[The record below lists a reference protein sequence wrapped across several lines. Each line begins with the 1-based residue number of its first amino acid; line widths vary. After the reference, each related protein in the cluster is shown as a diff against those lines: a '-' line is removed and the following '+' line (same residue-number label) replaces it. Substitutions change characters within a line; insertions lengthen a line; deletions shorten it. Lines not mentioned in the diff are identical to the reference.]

1 MAKAQFGNKTPKK
14 PITWTALKQMARMY
28 VHVKPY
34 RGEFLLGLLMLL
46 LSSGSNLAFPKYLGE
61 LVDAAQT
68 DPSAIDGIAGTL
80 VALLLAQSVFSF
92 GRIFFFERVAQRS
105 LASLRA
111 AMYNHLV
118 SLPLPFFH
126 EKRIGELTNRLQSD
140 IGVLQETF
148 TSTLAEFIRQLV
160 VIVGGIALLVYQS
173 PSLTGFMLLVL
184 PLVVVLGVAF
194 GSRIRKY
201 AKEVQ
206 TASAESNTLV
216 DETLSA
222 VATVKAYTQE
232 GHEKARYRSAL
243 ERVAALGIRG
253 GIYRGAFSSFIILG
267 LFGALVAVIWKG
279 ASLIASG
286 EMASGQLFSFVIY
299 SGFIGGSVGG
309 LADVYSR
316 LQRAMGATE
325 AIMAMLDE
333 QPETSNQQP
342 AASNQQPA
350 ASNQQPAASNQQPAA
365 SNQQLAVRFSEVHF
379 AYPSRPDVPVL
390 QGLDLVVREG
400 QQCALVGA
408 SGAGKST
415 VVQLLYRFHDP
426 QRGALTVQGRDARDW
441 PLDELRGRMAW
452 VPQDVV
458 LFGRSILENIRYS
471 RPEASDDEVRQ
482 AAEDANAWEFIERF
496 PEGWQTQVGERGVQL
511 SGGQRQRIAIARAM
525 LRNPKLLVLDEA
537 TSSLDPESEALV
549 QGALETLM
557 KGRTSL
563 VIAHRLS
570 TVRHADVI
578 AFLHEG
584 RIAEMGSHDELMAL
598 EGGRYRAFVQKQWN
612 GTLTS

>member
-14 PITWTALKQMARMY
+14 PISWAALKQMSRMY

-34 RGEFLLGLLMLL
+34 RTEFLIGLLMLL

-68 DPSAIDGIAGTL
+68 KPSDIDGIALTL
-80 VALLLAQSVFSF
+80 GGILLAQSIFSF

-105 LASLRA
+105 LASLRS
-111 AMYNHLV
+111 AMYSHLV

-126 EKRIGELTNRLQSD
+126 EKRIGELTSRLQSD

-148 TSTLAEFIRQLV
+148 TSTLAEFIRQIV
-160 VIVGGIALLVYQS
+160 IIVGGIALLVYQS

-184 PLVVVLGVAF
+184 PLVVLLAVFF
-194 GSRIRKY
+194 GGRIRKY

-206 TASAESNTLV
+206 TASAESNTIV

-222 VATVKAYTQE
+222 AATVKAYTQE
-232 GHEKARYRSAL
+232 QFEKTRYRAAL
-243 ERVAALGIRG
+243 DRVAELGIRG
-253 GIYRGAFSSFIILG
+253 GILRGGFSSFIILG
-267 LFGALVAVIWKG
+267 LFGSLVAVVWKG
-279 ASLIASG
+279 ASLIATG

-333 QPETSNQQP
+333 APEQGGPEDHSAAQTALSNISESEAGRKEELVP
-342 AASNQQPA
+342 A
-350 ASNQQPAASNQQPAA
+350 
-365 SNQQLAVRFSEVHF
+365 LEFRGLHF
-379 AYPSRPDVPVL
+379 AYPTRPDVPVL
-390 QGLDLVVREG
+390 RGLNLVVQEG

-426 QRGALTVQGRDARDW
+426 QQGQLLIGGRDARDW
-441 PLDELRGRMAW
+441 PLQDLRGRMAW
-452 VPQDVV
+452 VPQDVA
-458 LFGRSILENIRYS
+458 LFGRSILDNIRYG
-471 RPEASDDEVRQ
+471 RPEASDEEVRRS
-482 AAEDANAWEFIERF
+482 AEDANAWEFIERF
-496 PEGWQTQVGERGVQL
+496 PDGWNTQVGERGVQL

-525 LRNPKLLVLDEA
+525 LRDPKLLVLDEA
-537 TSSLDPESEALV
+537 TSSLDPESEGLV
-549 QGALETLM
+549 QGALEKLM
-557 KGRTSL
+557 QGRTSL

-570 TVRHADVI
+570 TVRHADLI

-584 RIAEMGSHDELMAL
+584 QIAEVGSHEELMARSK
-598 EGGRYRAFVQKQWN
+598 GRYRAYVTKQWN
-612 GTLTS
+612 GNLTSQE

>member
-14 PITWTALKQMARMY
+14 PITWTALKQMSRMY

-34 RGEFLLGLLMLL
+34 RGEFIVGLLMLL

-68 DPSAIDGIAGTL
+68 DPSAIDGIALTL
-80 VALLLAQSVFSF
+80 VVILLAQSVFSF

-105 LASLRA
+105 LASLRS

-148 TSTLAEFIRQLV
+148 TSTLAEFIRQIV
-160 VIVGGIALLVYQS
+160 IIVGGIALLVYQS

-184 PLVVVLGVAF
+184 PLVVILGVAF

-201 AKEVQ
+201 AKDVQ
-206 TASAESNTLV
+206 TASAESNTIV

-232 GHEKARYRSAL
+232 GFEKTRYRRAL
-243 ERVAALGIRG
+243 DHVAALGIRG

-333 QPETSNQQP
+333 QPETSSPKQ
-342 AASNQQPA
+342 AT
-350 ASNQQPAASNQQPAA
+350 SNQQPAA
-365 SNQQLAVRFSEVHF
+365 SNQQLAASNQQLAVRFSGVHF
-379 AYPSRPDVPVL
+379 AYPTRPDVPVL
-390 QGLDLVVREG
+390 QGLNLEIREG
-400 QQCALVGA
+400 QQCALVGS

-426 QRGALTVQGRDARDW
+426 QQGALLVQGRDARDW
-441 PLDELRGRMAW
+441 PLEELRGRMAW

-471 RPEASDDEVRQ
+471 RPEASDDEVRR

-496 PEGWQTQVGERGVQL
+496 PDGWNTQVGERGVQL

-525 LRNPKLLVLDEA
+525 LRDPNLLVLDEA
-537 TSSLDPESEALV
+537 TSSLDPESESLV
-549 QGALETLM
+549 QSALETLM

-578 AFLHEG
+578 AFIHEG
-584 RIAEMGSHDELMAL
+584 QIAEMGSHDELMQL

-612 GTLTS
+612 GTLTSH

>member
-14 PITWTALKQMARMY
+14 PISWAALKQMSRMY

-34 RGEFLLGLLMLL
+34 RTEFLIGLLMLL

-68 DPSAIDGIAGTL
+68 NPSDIDGIALTL
-80 VALLLAQSVFSF
+80 GGILLAQSIFSF

-105 LASLRA
+105 LASLRS
-111 AMYNHLV
+111 AMYSHLI

-148 TSTLAEFIRQLV
+148 TSTLAEFIRQIV
-160 VIVGGIALLVYQS
+160 IIVGGIALLVYQS
-173 PSLTGFMLLVL
+173 PSLTGFMLMVL
-184 PLVVVLGVAF
+184 PLVVLLAVFF
-194 GSRIRKY
+194 GGRIRKY

-206 TASAESNTLV
+206 TASAESNTIV

-222 VATVKAYTQE
+222 AATVKAYTQE
-232 GHEKARYRSAL
+232 HFEKTRYRAAL
-243 ERVAALGIRG
+243 DRVAELGIRG
-253 GIYRGAFSSFIILG
+253 GILRGGFSSFIILG
-267 LFGALVAVIWKG
+267 LFGSLVAVVWKG
-279 ASLIASG
+279 ASLIATG

-333 QPETSNQQP
+333 QPETSGQQP
-342 AASNQQPA
+342 ATSSQQPA
-350 ASNQQPAASNQQPAA
+350 TSSQQPAVAFRN
-365 SNQQLAVRFSEVHF
+365 LHF
-379 AYPSRPDVPVL
+379 AYPTRPDVPVL
-390 QGLDLVVREG
+390 RGLNLVVQEG

-426 QRGALTVQGRDARDW
+426 QQGQLLIRGRDARDW
-441 PLDELRGRMAW
+441 PLQDLRGRMAW
-452 VPQDVV
+452 VPQDVA
-458 LFGRSILENIRYS
+458 LFGRSILDNIRYG
-471 RPEASDDEVRQ
+471 RPEASDEEVRRS
-482 AAEDANAWEFIERF
+482 AEDANAWEFIERF
-496 PEGWQTQVGERGVQL
+496 PDGWNTQVGERGVQL

-525 LRNPKLLVLDEA
+525 LRDPKLLVLDEA
-537 TSSLDPESEALV
+537 TSSLDPESEGLV
-549 QGALETLM
+549 QGALEKLM
-557 KGRTSL
+557 QGRTSL

-570 TVRHADVI
+570 TVRHADLI

-584 RIAEMGSHDELMAL
+584 QIAEVGSHEELMARSK
-598 EGGRYRAFVQKQWN
+598 GRYRAYVTKQWN
-612 GTLTS
+612 GNLTSQE

>member
-14 PITWTALKQMARMY
+14 PISWAALKQMARMY

-34 RGEFLLGLLMLL
+34 RTEFLIGLVMLL

-68 DPSAIDGIAGTL
+68 KPSDIDGIALTL
-80 VALLLAQSVFSF
+80 GGILLAQSIFSF

-105 LASLRA
+105 LASLRS
-111 AMYNHLV
+111 AMYSHLV

-148 TSTLAEFIRQLV
+148 TSTLAEFIRQIV
-160 VIVGGIALLVYQS
+160 IIVGGIALLVYQS
-173 PSLTGFMLLVL
+173 PSLTGFMLMVL
-184 PLVVVLGVAF
+184 PLVVLLAVFF
-194 GSRIRKY
+194 GGRIRKY

-206 TASAESNTLV
+206 TASAESNTIV

-222 VATVKAYTQE
+222 AATVKAYTQE
-232 GHEKARYRSAL
+232 HFEKTRYRAAL
-243 ERVAALGIRG
+243 DRVAELGIRG
-253 GIYRGAFSSFIILG
+253 GILRGGFSSFIILG
-267 LFGALVAVIWKG
+267 LFGSLVAVVWKG
-279 ASLIASG
+279 ASLIATG

-333 QPETSNQQP
+333 APEQGGPEDQGADQTALSNNSESEAGRKDLLP
-342 AASNQQPA
+342 A
-350 ASNQQPAASNQQPAA
+350 
-365 SNQQLAVRFSEVHF
+365 LEFRGLHF
-379 AYPSRPDVPVL
+379 AYPTRPDVPVL
-390 QGLDLVVREG
+390 QGLNLVVQEG

-415 VVQLLYRFHDP
+415 LVQLLYRFHDP
-426 QRGALTVQGRDARDW
+426 QQGQLLIRGRDAREW
-441 PLDELRGRMAW
+441 PLQELRGRMAW
-452 VPQDVV
+452 VPQDVA
-458 LFGRSILENIRYS
+458 LFGRSILDNIRYG
-471 RPEASDDEVRQ
+471 RPEASDEEVRR

-496 PEGWQTQVGERGVQL
+496 PDGWNTQVGERGVQL

-549 QGALETLM
+549 QGALEKLM
-557 KGRTSL
+557 QGRTSL

-570 TVRHADVI
+570 TVRHADLI

-584 RIAEMGSHDELMAL
+584 QIAEVGSHEELMARSK
-598 EGGRYRAFVQKQWN
+598 GRYRAYVTKQWN
-612 GTLTS
+612 GNLTSQE

>member
-14 PITWTALKQMARMY
+14 PITWTALKQMSRMY

-34 RGEFLLGLLMLL
+34 RGEFLVGLLMLL

-68 DPSAIDGIAGTL
+68 DPSAIDGIALTL
-80 VALLLAQSVFSF
+80 ILILLAQSVFSF

-105 LASLRA
+105 LASLRS

-148 TSTLAEFIRQLV
+148 TSTLAEFIRQIV
-160 VIVGGIALLVYQS
+160 IIVGGIALLVYQS

-184 PLVVVLGVAF
+184 PLVVILGVAF

-201 AKEVQ
+201 AKDVQ
-206 TASAESNTLV
+206 TASAESNTIV

-232 GHEKARYRSAL
+232 GFEKNRYRTAL
-243 ERVAALGIRG
+243 DHVAALGIRG

-279 ASLIASG
+279 ASLIATG

-333 QPETSNQQP
+333 QPETSNQEP
-342 AASNQQPA
+342 
-350 ASNQQPAASNQQPAA
+350 SNQQPAA
-365 SNQQLAVRFSEVHF
+365 SNQQLAVRFSGVHF
-379 AYPSRPDVPVL
+379 AYPTRPDVPVL
-390 QGLDLVVREG
+390 QGLNLEIREG
-400 QQCALVGA
+400 QQCALVGS

-426 QRGALTVQGRDARDW
+426 QQGELLVQGRDARDW

-471 RPEASDDEVRQ
+471 RPEASDEEVRR

-496 PEGWQTQVGERGVQL
+496 PDGWNTQVGERGVQL

-525 LRNPKLLVLDEA
+525 LRDPKLLVLDEA
-537 TSSLDPESEALV
+537 TSSLDPESESLV

-557 KGRTSL
+557 RGRTSL

-578 AFLHEG
+578 AFIHEG
-584 RIAEMGSHDELMAL
+584 QIAEMGSHDELMQL
-598 EGGRYRAFVQKQWN
+598 DGGRYRAFVQKQWN
-612 GTLTS
+612 GTLTSH

>member
-14 PITWTALKQMARMY
+14 PITWSALKQMARMY

-61 LVDAAQT
+61 LVDAAQS
-68 DPSAIDGIAGTL
+68 DPSAIDGIALTL
-80 VALLLAQSVFSF
+80 VGLLLAQSVFSF
-92 GRIFFFERVAQRS
+92 GRIVFFERVAQRS

-148 TSTLAEFIRQLV
+148 TSTLAEFIRQV
-160 VIVGGIALLVYQS
+160 VIIVGGIALLVYQS

-184 PLVVVLGVAF
+184 PLVVLLGVFF
-194 GSRIRKY
+194 GSKIRRY

-206 TASAESNTLV
+206 TASAESNTVV

-232 GHEKARYRSAL
+232 GTEKARYRSAL
-243 ERVAALGIRG
+243 ERVSALGIRG
-253 GIYRGAFSSFIILG
+253 GILRGAFSSFIILG

-333 QPETSNQQP
+333 QPETSGQMP
-342 AASNQQPA
+342 ATADTEPTGSTDE
-350 ASNQQPAASNQQPAA
+350 
-365 SNQQLAVRFSEVHF
+365 AVRFADVHF
-379 AYPSRPDVPVL
+379 AYPTRPDVPVL
-390 QGLDLVVREG
+390 RGLNLILREG
-400 QQCALVGA
+400 QQLALVGS

-426 QRGALTVQGRDARDW
+426 QQGQLLVQGRDAREW
-441 PLDELRGRMAW
+441 PLEALRGRMAW

-458 LFGRSILENIRYS
+458 LFGRSILENIRYG
-471 RPEASDDEVRQ
+471 RPEASDDDVRR
-482 AAEDANAWEFIERF
+482 AAEDANAWEFIEQF
-496 PEGWQTQVGERGVQL
+496 PEGWHTQVGERGVQL

-525 LRNPKLLVLDEA
+525 LRDPKLLVLDEA
-537 TSSLDPESEALV
+537 TSSLDPESESLV
-549 QGALETLM
+549 QSALETLM

-584 RIAEMGSHDELMAL
+584 QIVEVGSHDKLMKL
-598 EGGRYRAFVQKQWN
+598 EGGRYRAFVQKQGS
-612 GTLTS
+612 GTLTSQ

>member
-14 PITWTALKQMARMY
+14 PISWAALKQMARMY

-34 RGEFLLGLLMLL
+34 RTEFFIGLVMLL

-68 DPSAIDGIAGTL
+68 KPSDIDGIAMTL
-80 VALLLAQSVFSF
+80 GGILLAQSIFSF

-105 LASLRA
+105 LASLRS
-111 AMYNHLV
+111 AMYSHLV

-148 TSTLAEFIRQLV
+148 TSTLAEFIRQIV
-160 VIVGGIALLVYQS
+160 IIVGGIALLVYQS
-173 PSLTGFMLLVL
+173 PSLTGFMLMVL
-184 PLVVVLGVAF
+184 PLVVLLAVFF
-194 GSRIRKY
+194 GGRIRKY

-206 TASAESNTLV
+206 TASAESNTIV

-222 VATVKAYTQE
+222 AATVKAYTQE
-232 GHEKARYRSAL
+232 HFEKTRYRAAL
-243 ERVAALGIRG
+243 DRVAELGIRG
-253 GIYRGAFSSFIILG
+253 GILRGGFSSFIILG
-267 LFGALVAVIWKG
+267 LFGSLVAVVWKG
-279 ASLIASG
+279 ASLIATG

-333 QPETSNQQP
+333 APEQGGPEDHSAAQTALSNISESEAGRKELVP
-342 AASNQQPA
+342 A
-350 ASNQQPAASNQQPAA
+350 
-365 SNQQLAVRFSEVHF
+365 LEFRGLHF
-379 AYPSRPDVPVL
+379 AYPTRPDVPVL
-390 QGLDLVVREG
+390 RGLNLVVQEG
-400 QQCALVGA
+400 QQAALVGA

-426 QRGALTVQGRDARDW
+426 QQGQLLIRGQDARDW
-441 PLDELRGRMAW
+441 PLQDLRGRMAW
-452 VPQDVV
+452 VPQDVA
-458 LFGRSILENIRYS
+458 LFGRSILDNIRYG
-471 RPEASDDEVRQ
+471 RPEASDEEVRRS
-482 AAEDANAWEFIERF
+482 AEDANAWEFIERF
-496 PEGWQTQVGERGVQL
+496 PDGWNTQVGERGVQL

-549 QGALETLM
+549 QGALEKLM
-557 KGRTSL
+557 QGRTSV

-570 TVRHADVI
+570 TVRHADLI

-584 RIAEMGSHDELMAL
+584 QIAEVGSHEELMARSK
-598 EGGRYRAFVQKQWN
+598 GRYRAYVTKQWN
-612 GTLTS
+612 GNLTSQE

>member
-14 PITWTALKQMARMY
+14 PISWAALKQMSRMY

-34 RGEFLLGLLMLL
+34 RTEFLIGLLMLL

-68 DPSAIDGIAGTL
+68 KPSDIDGIALTL
-80 VALLLAQSVFSF
+80 GGILLAQSIFSF

-105 LASLRA
+105 LASLRS
-111 AMYNHLV
+111 AMYSHLV

-126 EKRIGELTNRLQSD
+126 EKRIGELTSRLQSD

-148 TSTLAEFIRQLV
+148 TSTLAEFIRQIV
-160 VIVGGIALLVYQS
+160 IIVGGIALLVYQS

-184 PLVVVLGVAF
+184 PLVVLLAVFF
-194 GSRIRKY
+194 GGRIRKY

-206 TASAESNTLV
+206 TASAESNTIV

-222 VATVKAYTQE
+222 AATVKAYT
-232 GHEKARYRSAL
+232 HEQFEKTRYRAAL
-243 ERVAALGIRG
+243 DRVAELGIRG
-253 GIYRGAFSSFIILG
+253 GILRGGFSSFIILG
-267 LFGALVAVIWKG
+267 LFGSLVAVVWKG
-279 ASLIASG
+279 ASLIATG

-333 QPETSNQQP
+333 APEQGGPEDHSAAQTALSNISESEAGRKEELVP
-342 AASNQQPA
+342 A
-350 ASNQQPAASNQQPAA
+350 
-365 SNQQLAVRFSEVHF
+365 LEFRGLHF
-379 AYPSRPDVPVL
+379 AYPTRPDVPVL
-390 QGLDLVVREG
+390 RGLNLVVQEG

-426 QRGALTVQGRDARDW
+426 QQGQLLIRGRDARGW
-441 PLDELRGRMAW
+441 PLQDLRGRMAW
-452 VPQDVV
+452 VPQDVA
-458 LFGRSILENIRYS
+458 LFGRSILDNIRYG
-471 RPEASDDEVRQ
+471 RPEASDEEVRRS
-482 AAEDANAWEFIERF
+482 AEDANAWEFIERF
-496 PEGWQTQVGERGVQL
+496 PDGWNTQVGERGVQL

-525 LRNPKLLVLDEA
+525 LRDPKLLVLDEA
-537 TSSLDPESEALV
+537 TSSLDPESEGLV
-549 QGALETLM
+549 QGALEKLM
-557 KGRTSL
+557 QGRTSL

-570 TVRHADVI
+570 TVRHADLI

-584 RIAEMGSHDELMAL
+584 QIAEVGSHEELMARSK
-598 EGGRYRAFVQKQWN
+598 GRYRAYVTKQWN
-612 GTLTS
+612 GNLTSQE

>member
-14 PITWTALKQMARMY
+14 PITWSALKQMARMY

-46 LSSGSNLAFPKYLGE
+46 LSSGSNLAFPKFLGE
-61 LVDAAQT
+61 LVDAAQR
-68 DPSAIDGIAGTL
+68 DPSAIDGIALTL
-80 VALLLAQSVFSF
+80 VGLLLAQSVFSF

-105 LASLRA
+105 LASLRS

-148 TSTLAEFIRQLV
+148 TSTLAEFIRQV
-160 VIVGGIALLVYQS
+160 VIIVGGIALLVYQS

-184 PLVVVLGVAF
+184 PLVVLLGVFF
-194 GSRIRKY
+194 GSKIRKY
-201 AKEVQ
+201 AKDVQ
-206 TASAESNTLV
+206 TASAESNTIV

-222 VATVKAYTQE
+222 AATVKAYTQE
-232 GHEKARYRSAL
+232 GYEMNRYRTAL
-243 ERVAALGIRG
+243 DRVAVLGIRG
-253 GIYRGAFSSFIILG
+253 GILRGAFSSFIILG

-333 QPETSNQQP
+333 QPESSSS
-342 AASNQQPA
+342 AASDAPPQAPTDSDA
-350 ASNQQPAASNQQPAA
+350 AIRLDN
-365 SNQQLAVRFSEVHF
+365 VHF

-390 QGLDLVVREG
+390 QGVNLEIREG

-426 QRGALTVQGRDARDW
+426 QQGRVLVQGTDARTW

-452 VPQDVV
+452 VPQDVA
-458 LFGRSILENIRYS
+458 LFGRSILENIRYG
-471 RPEASDDEVRQ
+471 RPDASDDEVRR
-482 AAEDANAWEFIERF
+482 AAEEANAWEFIERF
-496 PEGWQTQVGERGVQL
+496 PEGWHTAVGERGVQL

-537 TSSLDPESEALV
+537 TSSLDPESESLV

-584 RIAEMGSHDELMAL
+584 QIAEVGSHDELMAI
-598 EGGRYRAFVQKQWN
+598 EGGRYRAYVARQWHGN
-612 GTLTS
+612 LTSQ

>member
-1 MAKAQFGNKTPKK
+1 MAKYTYGNKTPKK
-14 PITWTALKQMARMY
+14 PISWAALKQMSRMY

-34 RGEFLLGLLMLL
+34 RGEFAVGLIMLL

-68 DPSAIDGIAGTL
+68 DPSAIDGIALTL
-80 VALLLAQSVFSF
+80 VVILLAQSVFSF

-105 LASLRA
+105 LASLRS

-148 TSTLAEFIRQLV
+148 TSTLAEFIRQIV
-160 VIVGGIALLVYQS
+160 IIVGGIALLVYQS

-184 PLVVVLGVAF
+184 PLVVILGVAF

-201 AKEVQ
+201 AKDVQ
-206 TASAESNTLV
+206 TASAESNTIV

-232 GHEKARYRSAL
+232 GFEKNRYRGAL
-243 ERVAALGIRG
+243 DHVAALGIRG

-333 QPETSNQQP
+333 QPETSNPQPETSNQQS

-350 ASNQQPAASNQQPAA
+350 VTFRN
-365 SNQQLAVRFSEVHF
+365 VHF
-379 AYPSRPDVPVL
+379 AYPTRPDVPVL
-390 QGLDLVVREG
+390 QGLNLEIREG
-400 QQCALVGA
+400 QQCALVGS

-426 QRGALTVQGRDARDW
+426 QQGELLVQGRDARDW
-441 PLDELRGRMAW
+441 SLDELRGRMAW

-471 RPEASDDEVRQ
+471 RPEASDEEVRR

-496 PEGWQTQVGERGVQL
+496 PEGWNTQVGERGVQL

-525 LRNPKLLVLDEA
+525 LRDPKLLVLDEA
-537 TSSLDPESEALV
+537 TSSLDPESESLV

-557 KGRTSL
+557 RGRTSL

-578 AFLHEG
+578 AFIHEG
-584 RIAEMGSHDELMAL
+584 QIAEMGSHEELMQL
-598 EGGRYRAFVQKQWN
+598 DGGRYRAFVQKQWN
-612 GTLTS
+612 GTLTSH

>member
-14 PITWTALKQMARMY
+14 PISWAALKQMSRMY

-34 RGEFLLGLLMLL
+34 RTEFLIGLLMLL

-68 DPSAIDGIAGTL
+68 KPSDIDGIALTL
-80 VALLLAQSVFSF
+80 GGILLAQSIFSF

-105 LASLRA
+105 LASLRS
-111 AMYNHLV
+111 AMYSHLV

-148 TSTLAEFIRQLV
+148 TSTLAEFIRQIV
-160 VIVGGIALLVYQS
+160 IIVGGIALLVYQS

-184 PLVVVLGVAF
+184 PLVVLLAVFF
-194 GSRIRKY
+194 GGRIRKY

-206 TASAESNTLV
+206 TASAESNTIV

-222 VATVKAYTQE
+222 AATVKAYTQE
-232 GHEKARYRSAL
+232 QFEKTRYRAAL
-243 ERVAALGIRG
+243 DRVAELGIRG
-253 GIYRGAFSSFIILG
+253 GILRGGFSSFIILG
-267 LFGALVAVIWKG
+267 LFGSLVAVVWKG
-279 ASLIASG
+279 ASLIATG

-333 QPETSNQQP
+333 APEQGGPEDHSAAQAALSNISESEAGRKEELVP
-342 AASNQQPA
+342 A
-350 ASNQQPAASNQQPAA
+350 
-365 SNQQLAVRFSEVHF
+365 LEFRGLHF
-379 AYPSRPDVPVL
+379 AYPTRPDVPVL
-390 QGLDLVVREG
+390 RGLNLVVQEG

-426 QRGALTVQGRDARDW
+426 QQGQLLIRGRDARDW
-441 PLDELRGRMAW
+441 PLQDLRGRMAW
-452 VPQDVV
+452 VPQDVA
-458 LFGRSILENIRYS
+458 LFGRSILDNIRYG
-471 RPEASDDEVRQ
+471 RPEASDEEVRRS
-482 AAEDANAWEFIERF
+482 AEDANAWEFIERF
-496 PEGWQTQVGERGVQL
+496 PDGWNTQVGERGVQL

-525 LRNPKLLVLDEA
+525 LRDPKLLVLDEA
-537 TSSLDPESEALV
+537 TSSLDPESEGLV
-549 QGALETLM
+549 QGALEKLM
-557 KGRTSL
+557 QGRTSL

-570 TVRHADVI
+570 TVRHADLI

-584 RIAEMGSHDELMAL
+584 QIAEVGSHEELMARSK
-598 EGGRYRAFVQKQWN
+598 GRYRAYVTKQWN
-612 GTLTS
+612 GNLTSQE

>member
-14 PITWTALKQMARMY
+14 PISWAALKQMSRMY

-34 RGEFLLGLLMLL
+34 RTEFFIGLVMLL

-68 DPSAIDGIAGTL
+68 KPSDIDGIAMTL
-80 VALLLAQSVFSF
+80 GGILLAQSIFSF

-105 LASLRA
+105 LASLRS
-111 AMYNHLV
+111 AMYSHLV

-148 TSTLAEFIRQLV
+148 TSTLAEFIRQIV
-160 VIVGGIALLVYQS
+160 IIVGGIALLVYQS
-173 PSLTGFMLLVL
+173 PSLTGFMLMVL
-184 PLVVVLGVAF
+184 PLVVLLAVFF
-194 GSRIRKY
+194 GGRIRKY

-206 TASAESNTLV
+206 TASAESNTIV

-222 VATVKAYTQE
+222 AATVKAYTQE
-232 GHEKARYRSAL
+232 HFEKTRYRAAL
-243 ERVAALGIRG
+243 DRVAELGIRG
-253 GIYRGAFSSFIILG
+253 GILRGGFSSFIILG
-267 LFGALVAVIWKG
+267 LFGSLVAVVWKG
-279 ASLIASG
+279 ASLIATG

-333 QPETSNQQP
+333 APEQGGPEDHSAAQTALSNISESEAGRKELVP
-342 AASNQQPA
+342 A
-350 ASNQQPAASNQQPAA
+350 
-365 SNQQLAVRFSEVHF
+365 LEFRGLHF
-379 AYPSRPDVPVL
+379 AYPTRPDVPVL
-390 QGLDLVVREG
+390 RGLNLVVQEG
-400 QQCALVGA
+400 QQAALVGA

-426 QRGALTVQGRDARDW
+426 QQGQLLIRGQDARDW
-441 PLDELRGRMAW
+441 PLQDLRGRMAW
-452 VPQDVV
+452 VPQDVA
-458 LFGRSILENIRYS
+458 LFGRSILDNIRYG
-471 RPEASDDEVRQ
+471 RPEASDEEVRRS
-482 AAEDANAWEFIERF
+482 AEDANAWEFIERF
-496 PEGWQTQVGERGVQL
+496 PEGWNTQVGERGVQL

-549 QGALETLM
+549 QGALEKLM
-557 KGRTSL
+557 QGRTSV

-570 TVRHADVI
+570 TVRHADLI

-584 RIAEMGSHDELMAL
+584 QIAEVGSHEELMARSK
-598 EGGRYRAFVQKQWN
+598 GRYRAYVTKQWN
-612 GTLTS
+612 GNLTSQE

>member
-14 PITWTALKQMARMY
+14 PISWAALKQMSRMY

-34 RGEFLLGLLMLL
+34 RTEFLIGLLMLL

-68 DPSAIDGIAGTL
+68 KPSDIDGIALTL
-80 VALLLAQSVFSF
+80 GGILLAQSIFSF

-105 LASLRA
+105 LASLRS
-111 AMYNHLV
+111 AMYSHLV

-126 EKRIGELTNRLQSD
+126 EKRIGELTSRLQSD

-148 TSTLAEFIRQLV
+148 TSTLAEFIRQIV
-160 VIVGGIALLVYQS
+160 IIVGGIALLVYQS

-184 PLVVVLGVAF
+184 PLVVLLAVFF
-194 GSRIRKY
+194 GGRIRKY

-206 TASAESNTLV
+206 TASAESNTIV

-222 VATVKAYTQE
+222 AATVKAYTQE
-232 GHEKARYRSAL
+232 QFEKTRYRAAL
-243 ERVAALGIRG
+243 DRVAELGIRG
-253 GIYRGAFSSFIILG
+253 GILRGGFSSFIILG
-267 LFGALVAVIWKG
+267 LFGSLVAVVWKG
-279 ASLIASG
+279 ASLIATG

-333 QPETSNQQP
+333 APEQGGPENHSAAQTALSNISESEAGRKELVP
-342 AASNQQPA
+342 A
-350 ASNQQPAASNQQPAA
+350 
-365 SNQQLAVRFSEVHF
+365 LEFRGLHF
-379 AYPSRPDVPVL
+379 AYPTRPDVPVL
-390 QGLDLVVREG
+390 RGLNLEVQEG

-426 QRGALTVQGRDARDW
+426 QQGQLLIGGRDARDW
-441 PLDELRGRMAW
+441 PLQDLRGRMAW
-452 VPQDVV
+452 VPQDVA
-458 LFGRSILENIRYS
+458 LFGRSILDNIRYG
-471 RPEASDDEVRQ
+471 RPEASDDEVRRS
-482 AAEDANAWEFIERF
+482 AEDANAWEFIERF
-496 PEGWQTQVGERGVQL
+496 PDGWNTQVGERGVQL

-525 LRNPKLLVLDEA
+525 LRDPKLLVLDEA
-537 TSSLDPESEALV
+537 TSSLDPESEGLV
-549 QGALETLM
+549 QGALEKLM
-557 KGRTSL
+557 QGRTSL

-570 TVRHADVI
+570 TVRHADLI

-584 RIAEMGSHDELMAL
+584 QIAEVGSHEELMARSK
-598 EGGRYRAFVQKQWN
+598 GRYRAYVTKQWN
-612 GTLTS
+612 GNLTSQE

>member
-14 PITWTALKQMARMY
+14 PITWSALKQMARMY

-61 LVDAAQT
+61 LVDAAQS
-68 DPSAIDGIAGTL
+68 DPSAIDGIALTL
-80 VALLLAQSVFSF
+80 VGLLLAQSVFSF
-92 GRIFFFERVAQRS
+92 GRIVFFERVAQRS

-148 TSTLAEFIRQLV
+148 TSTLAEFIRQV
-160 VIVGGIALLVYQS
+160 VIIVGGIALLVYQS

-184 PLVVVLGVAF
+184 PLVVLLGVFF
-194 GSRIRKY
+194 GSKIRRY

-206 TASAESNTLV
+206 TASAESNTVV

-232 GHEKARYRSAL
+232 GTEKARYRSAL
-243 ERVAALGIRG
+243 ERVSALGIRG
-253 GIYRGAFSSFIILG
+253 GILRGAFSSFIILG

-279 ASLIASG
+279 ANLIASG

-333 QPETSNQQP
+333 QPETSGQMP
-342 AASNQQPA
+342 ATADTEPTGSTDE
-350 ASNQQPAASNQQPAA
+350 
-365 SNQQLAVRFSEVHF
+365 AVRFADVHF
-379 AYPSRPDVPVL
+379 AYPTRPDVPVL
-390 QGLDLVVREG
+390 RGLNLILREG
-400 QQCALVGA
+400 QQLALVGS

-426 QRGALTVQGRDARDW
+426 QQGQLLVQGRDAREW
-441 PLDELRGRMAW
+441 PLEALRGRMAW

-458 LFGRSILENIRYS
+458 LFGRSILENIRYG
-471 RPEASDDEVRQ
+471 RPEASDDDVRR

-496 PEGWQTQVGERGVQL
+496 PEGWHTQVGERGVQL

-525 LRNPKLLVLDEA
+525 LRDPKLLVLDEA
-537 TSSLDPESEALV
+537 TSSLDPESESLV
-549 QGALETLM
+549 QSALETLM

-584 RIAEMGSHDELMAL
+584 QIAEVGSHDELMKL
-598 EGGRYRAFVQKQWN
+598 EGGRYRAFVQKQGS
-612 GTLTS
+612 GTLTSQ

>member
-14 PITWTALKQMARMY
+14 PITWSALKQMARMY

-61 LVDAAQT
+61 LVDAAQS
-68 DPSAIDGIAGTL
+68 DPSAIDGIALTL
-80 VALLLAQSVFSF
+80 VGLLLAQSVFSF
-92 GRIFFFERVAQRS
+92 GRIVFFERVAQRS

-148 TSTLAEFIRQLV
+148 TSTLAEFIRQV
-160 VIVGGIALLVYQS
+160 VIIVGGIALLVYQS

-184 PLVVVLGVAF
+184 PLVVLLGVFF
-194 GSRIRKY
+194 GSKIRRY

-206 TASAESNTLV
+206 TASAESNTVV

-232 GHEKARYRSAL
+232 GTEKARYRSAL
-243 ERVAALGIRG
+243 ERVSALGIRG
-253 GIYRGAFSSFIILG
+253 GILRGAFSSFIILG

-333 QPETSNQQP
+333 QPETSGQMP
-342 AASNQQPA
+342 ASADTEPTGSTDE
-350 ASNQQPAASNQQPAA
+350 
-365 SNQQLAVRFSEVHF
+365 AVRFADVHF
-379 AYPSRPDVPVL
+379 AYPTRPDVPVL
-390 QGLDLVVREG
+390 RGLNLILREG
-400 QQCALVGA
+400 QQLALVGS

-426 QRGALTVQGRDARDW
+426 QQGQLLVQGRDAREW
-441 PLDELRGRMAW
+441 PLEALRGRMAW

-458 LFGRSILENIRYS
+458 LFGRSILENIRYG
-471 RPEASDDEVRQ
+471 RPEASDDDVRR

-496 PEGWQTQVGERGVQL
+496 PEGWHTQVGERGVQL

-525 LRNPKLLVLDEA
+525 LRDPKLLVLDEA
-537 TSSLDPESEALV
+537 TSSLDPESESLV
-549 QGALETLM
+549 QSALETLM

-584 RIAEMGSHDELMAL
+584 QIAEVGSHDELMKL
-598 EGGRYRAFVQKQWN
+598 EVGRYRAFVQKQGS
-612 GTLTS
+612 GTLTSQ

>member
-14 PITWTALKQMARMY
+14 PITWTALKQMSRMY

-34 RGEFLLGLLMLL
+34 RGEFLVGLLMLL

-68 DPSAIDGIAGTL
+68 DPSAIDGIALTL
-80 VALLLAQSVFSF
+80 ILILLAQSVFSF

-105 LASLRA
+105 LASLRS

-148 TSTLAEFIRQLV
+148 TSTLAEFIRQIV
-160 VIVGGIALLVYQS
+160 IIVGGIALLVYQS

-184 PLVVVLGVAF
+184 PLVVILGVAF

-201 AKEVQ
+201 AKDVQ
-206 TASAESNTLV
+206 TASAESNTIV

-232 GHEKARYRSAL
+232 GFEKNRYRTAL
-243 ERVAALGIRG
+243 DHVAALGIRG

-279 ASLIASG
+279 ASLIATG

-342 AASNQQPA
+342 ETSNQQPA
-350 ASNQQPAASNQQPAA
+350 ASNQQPAVTFRN
-365 SNQQLAVRFSEVHF
+365 VHF
-379 AYPSRPDVPVL
+379 AYPTRPDVPVL
-390 QGLDLVVREG
+390 QGLNLEIREG
-400 QQCALVGA
+400 QQCALVGS

-426 QRGALTVQGRDARDW
+426 QQGELLVQGRDARDW

-471 RPEASDDEVRQ
+471 RPEASDEEVRR

-496 PEGWQTQVGERGVQL
+496 PDGWNTQVGERGVQL

-525 LRNPKLLVLDEA
+525 LRDPKLLVLDEA
-537 TSSLDPESEALV
+537 TSSLDPESESLV

-557 KGRTSL
+557 RGRTSL

-578 AFLHEG
+578 AFIHEG
-584 RIAEMGSHDELMAL
+584 QIAEMGSHDELMQL
-598 EGGRYRAFVQKQWN
+598 DGGRYRAFVQKQWN
-612 GTLTS
+612 GTLTSH

>member
-14 PITWTALKQMARMY
+14 PITWTALKQMSRMY

-34 RGEFLLGLLMLL
+34 RGEFIVGLLMLL

-68 DPSAIDGIAGTL
+68 DPSAIDGIALTL
-80 VALLLAQSVFSF
+80 VVILLAQSIFSF

-105 LASLRA
+105 LASLRS

-148 TSTLAEFIRQLV
+148 TSTLAEFIRQIV
-160 VIVGGIALLVYQS
+160 IIVGGIALLVYQS

-184 PLVVVLGVAF
+184 PLVVILGVAF

-201 AKEVQ
+201 AKDVQ
-206 TASAESNTLV
+206 TASAESNTIV

-232 GHEKARYRSAL
+232 GFEKTRYRRAL
-243 ERVAALGIRG
+243 DHVAALGIRG

-350 ASNQQPAASNQQPAA
+350 ASNRQLAA
-365 SNQQLAVRFSEVHF
+365 SNQQLAVRFSGVHF
-379 AYPSRPDVPVL
+379 AYPTRPDVPVL
-390 QGLDLVVREG
+390 QGLNLEIREG
-400 QQCALVGA
+400 QQCALVGS

-426 QRGALTVQGRDARDW
+426 QQGALLVQGRDARDW
-441 PLDELRGRMAW
+441 PLEELRGRMAW

-471 RPEASDDEVRQ
+471 RPEASDDEVRR

-496 PEGWQTQVGERGVQL
+496 PDGWNTQVGERGVQL

-525 LRNPKLLVLDEA
+525 LRDPNLLVLDEA
-537 TSSLDPESEALV
+537 TSSLDPESESLV
-549 QGALETLM
+549 QSALETLM

-578 AFLHEG
+578 AFIHEG
-584 RIAEMGSHDELMAL
+584 QIAEMGSHDELMQL

-612 GTLTS
+612 GTLTSH

>member
-14 PITWTALKQMARMY
+14 PITWTALKQMSRMY

-34 RGEFLLGLLMLL
+34 RGEFLVGLLMLL

-68 DPSAIDGIAGTL
+68 DPSAIDGIALTL
-80 VALLLAQSVFSF
+80 ILILLAQSVFSF

-105 LASLRA
+105 LASLLS

-148 TSTLAEFIRQLV
+148 TSTLAEFIRQIV
-160 VIVGGIALLVYQS
+160 IIVGGIALLVYQS

-184 PLVVVLGVAF
+184 PLVVILGVAF

-201 AKEVQ
+201 AKDVQ
-206 TASAESNTLV
+206 TASAESNTIV

-232 GHEKARYRSAL
+232 GFEKNRYRTAL
-243 ERVAALGIRG
+243 DHVAALGIRG

-279 ASLIASG
+279 ASLIATG

-342 AASNQQPA
+342 ETSNQQPA
-350 ASNQQPAASNQQPAA
+350 ASNQQPAVTFRN
-365 SNQQLAVRFSEVHF
+365 VHF
-379 AYPSRPDVPVL
+379 AYPTRPDVPVL
-390 QGLDLVVREG
+390 QGLNLEIREG
-400 QQCALVGA
+400 QQCALVGS
-408 SGAGKST
+408 SGAVKST

-426 QRGALTVQGRDARDW
+426 QQGELLVQGRDARDW

-471 RPEASDDEVRQ
+471 RPEASDEEVRR

-496 PEGWQTQVGERGVQL
+496 PDGWNTQVGERGVQL

-525 LRNPKLLVLDEA
+525 LRDPKLLVLDEA
-537 TSSLDPESEALV
+537 TSSLDPESESLV

-557 KGRTSL
+557 RGRTSL

-578 AFLHEG
+578 AFIHEG
-584 RIAEMGSHDELMAL
+584 QIAEMGSHDELMQL
-598 EGGRYRAFVQKQWN
+598 DGGRYRAFVQKQWN
-612 GTLTS
+612 GTLTSH

>member
-14 PITWTALKQMARMY
+14 PITWSALKQMARMY

-46 LSSGSNLAFPKYLGE
+46 LSSGSNLAFPKFLGE
-61 LVDAAQT
+61 LVDAAQR
-68 DPSAIDGIAGTL
+68 DPSAIDGIALTL
-80 VALLLAQSVFSF
+80 VGLLLAQSVFSF

-105 LASLRA
+105 LASLRS

-148 TSTLAEFIRQLV
+148 TSTLAEFIRQV
-160 VIVGGIALLVYQS
+160 VIIVGGIALLVYQS

-184 PLVVVLGVAF
+184 PLVVLLGVFF
-194 GSRIRKY
+194 GSKIRKY
-201 AKEVQ
+201 AKDVQ
-206 TASAESNTLV
+206 TASAESNTIV

-222 VATVKAYTQE
+222 AATVKAYTQE
-232 GHEKARYRSAL
+232 GYEMNRYRTAL
-243 ERVAALGIRG
+243 DRVAVLGIRG
-253 GIYRGAFSSFIILG
+253 GILRGAFSSFIILG

-333 QPETSNQQP
+333 QPESSSP
-342 AASNQQPA
+342 AASDAPPQTPTDSDA
-350 ASNQQPAASNQQPAA
+350 AIRLDN
-365 SNQQLAVRFSEVHF
+365 VHF

-390 QGLDLVVREG
+390 QGVNLEIREG

-426 QRGALTVQGRDARDW
+426 QQGRVLVQGTDARTW
-441 PLDELRGRMAW
+441 PLAELRGRMAW
-452 VPQDVV
+452 VPQDVA
-458 LFGRSILENIRYS
+458 LFGRSILENIRYG
-471 RPEASDDEVRQ
+471 RPDASDDEVRR
-482 AAEDANAWEFIERF
+482 AAEEANAWEFIERF
-496 PEGWQTQVGERGVQL
+496 PEGWHTAVGERGVQL

-537 TSSLDPESEALV
+537 TSSLDPESESLV

-584 RIAEMGSHDELMAL
+584 QIAEVGSHDELMAI
-598 EGGRYRAFVQKQWN
+598 EGGRYRAYVARQWHGN
-612 GTLTS
+612 LTSQ

>member
-14 PITWTALKQMARMY
+14 PISWAALKQMSRMY

-34 RGEFLLGLLMLL
+34 RTEFLIGLLMLL

-68 DPSAIDGIAGTL
+68 NPSDIDGIALTL
-80 VALLLAQSVFSF
+80 GGILLAQSIFSF

-105 LASLRA
+105 LASLRS
-111 AMYNHLV
+111 AMYSHLI

-148 TSTLAEFIRQLV
+148 TSTLAEFIRQIV
-160 VIVGGIALLVYQS
+160 IIVGGIALLVYQS
-173 PSLTGFMLLVL
+173 PSLTGFMLMVL
-184 PLVVVLGVAF
+184 PLVVLLAVFF
-194 GSRIRKY
+194 GGRIRKY

-206 TASAESNTLV
+206 TASAESNTIV

-222 VATVKAYTQE
+222 AATVKAYTQE
-232 GHEKARYRSAL
+232 HFEKTRYRAAL
-243 ERVAALGIRG
+243 DRVAELGIRG
-253 GIYRGAFSSFIILG
+253 GILRGGFSSFIILG
-267 LFGALVAVIWKG
+267 LFGSLVAVVWKG
-279 ASLIASG
+279 ASLIATG

-333 QPETSNQQP
+333 APEQGGPEDHSAAQTALSNISESEAGRKEELVP
-342 AASNQQPA
+342 A
-350 ASNQQPAASNQQPAA
+350 
-365 SNQQLAVRFSEVHF
+365 LEFRGLHF
-379 AYPSRPDVPVL
+379 AYPTRPDVPVL
-390 QGLDLVVREG
+390 RGLNLVVQEG

-426 QRGALTVQGRDARDW
+426 QQGQLLIRGRDARDW
-441 PLDELRGRMAW
+441 PLQDLRGRMAW
-452 VPQDVV
+452 VPQDVA
-458 LFGRSILENIRYS
+458 LFGRSILDNIRYG
-471 RPEASDDEVRQ
+471 RPEASDEEVRRS
-482 AAEDANAWEFIERF
+482 AEDANAWEFIERF
-496 PEGWQTQVGERGVQL
+496 PDGWNTQVGERGVQL

-525 LRNPKLLVLDEA
+525 LRDPKLLVLDEA
-537 TSSLDPESEALV
+537 TSSLDPESEGLV
-549 QGALETLM
+549 QGALEKLM
-557 KGRTSL
+557 QGRTSL

-570 TVRHADVI
+570 TVRHADLI

-584 RIAEMGSHDELMAL
+584 QIAEVGSHEELMARSK
-598 EGGRYRAFVQKQWN
+598 GRYRAYVTKQWN
-612 GTLTS
+612 GNLTSQE

>member
-14 PITWTALKQMARMY
+14 PISWAALKQMSRMY

-34 RGEFLLGLLMLL
+34 RTEFLIGLLMLL

-68 DPSAIDGIAGTL
+68 KPSDIDGIALTL
-80 VALLLAQSVFSF
+80 GGILLAQSIFSF

-105 LASLRA
+105 LASLRS
-111 AMYNHLV
+111 AMYSHLV

-126 EKRIGELTNRLQSD
+126 EKRIGELTSRLQSD

-148 TSTLAEFIRQLV
+148 TSTLAEFIRQIV
-160 VIVGGIALLVYQS
+160 IIVGGIALLVYQS

-184 PLVVVLGVAF
+184 PLVVLLAVFF
-194 GSRIRKY
+194 GGRIRKY

-206 TASAESNTLV
+206 TASAESNTIV

-222 VATVKAYTQE
+222 AATVKAYTQE
-232 GHEKARYRSAL
+232 QFEKTRYRAAL
-243 ERVAALGIRG
+243 DRVAELGIRG
-253 GIYRGAFSSFIILG
+253 GILRGGFSSFIILG
-267 LFGALVAVIWKG
+267 LFGSLVAVVWKG
-279 ASLIASG
+279 ASLIATG

-333 QPETSNQQP
+333 APEQGGPENHSAAQTALSNISESEAGRKEELVP
-342 AASNQQPA
+342 A
-350 ASNQQPAASNQQPAA
+350 
-365 SNQQLAVRFSEVHF
+365 LEFRGLHF
-379 AYPSRPDVPVL
+379 AYPTRPDVPVL
-390 QGLDLVVREG
+390 RGLNLVVQEG

-426 QRGALTVQGRDARDW
+426 QQGQLLIRGRDARDW
-441 PLDELRGRMAW
+441 PLQDLRGRMAW
-452 VPQDVV
+452 VPQDVA
-458 LFGRSILENIRYS
+458 LFGRSILDNIRYG
-471 RPEASDDEVRQ
+471 RPEASDDEVRRS
-482 AAEDANAWEFIERF
+482 AEDANAWEFIERF
-496 PEGWQTQVGERGVQL
+496 PEGWNTQVGERGVQL

-525 LRNPKLLVLDEA
+525 LRDPKLLVLDEA
-537 TSSLDPESEALV
+537 TSSLDPESEGLV
-549 QGALETLM
+549 QGALEKLM
-557 KGRTSL
+557 QGRTSL

-570 TVRHADVI
+570 TVRHADLI

-584 RIAEMGSHDELMAL
+584 QIAEVGSHEELMARSK
-598 EGGRYRAFVQKQWN
+598 GRYRAYVTKQWN
-612 GTLTS
+612 GNLTSQE

>member
-14 PITWTALKQMARMY
+14 PITWTALKQMSRMY

-34 RGEFLLGLLMLL
+34 RGEFIVGLLMLL

-68 DPSAIDGIAGTL
+68 DPSAIDGIALTL
-80 VALLLAQSVFSF
+80 VVILLAQSVFSF

-105 LASLRA
+105 LASLRS

-148 TSTLAEFIRQLV
+148 TSTLAEFIRQIV
-160 VIVGGIALLVYQS
+160 IIVGGIALLVYQS

-184 PLVVVLGVAF
+184 PLVVILGVAF

-201 AKEVQ
+201 AKDVQ
-206 TASAESNTLV
+206 TASAESNTIV

-232 GHEKARYRSAL
+232 GFEKTRYRRAL
-243 ERVAALGIRG
+243 DHVAALGIRG

-333 QPETSNQQP
+333 QPETASEQPATSNQHPSTSNQQP
-342 AASNQQPA
+342 AVVFRN
-350 ASNQQPAASNQQPAA
+350 
-365 SNQQLAVRFSEVHF
+365 VHF
-379 AYPSRPDVPVL
+379 AYPTRPDVPVL
-390 QGLDLVVREG
+390 QGLNLEIREG
-400 QQCALVGA
+400 QQCALVGS

-426 QRGALTVQGRDARDW
+426 QQGELLVQGRDARDW
-441 PLDELRGRMAW
+441 PLEELRGRMAW

-471 RPEASDDEVRQ
+471 RPEASDDEVRR

-496 PEGWQTQVGERGVQL
+496 PDGWNTQVGERGVQL

-525 LRNPKLLVLDEA
+525 LRDPNLLVLDEA
-537 TSSLDPESEALV
+537 TSSLDPESESLV
-549 QGALETLM
+549 QSALETLM

-578 AFLHEG
+578 AFIHEG
-584 RIAEMGSHDELMAL
+584 QIAEMGSHDELMQL

-612 GTLTS
+612 GTLTSH

>member
-14 PITWTALKQMARMY
+14 PISWAALKQMSRMY

-34 RGEFLLGLLMLL
+34 RTEFLIGLLMLL

-68 DPSAIDGIAGTL
+68 KPSDIDGIALTL
-80 VALLLAQSVFSF
+80 GGILLAQSIFSF

-105 LASLRA
+105 LASLRS
-111 AMYNHLV
+111 AMYSHLV

-126 EKRIGELTNRLQSD
+126 EKRIGELTSRLQSD

-148 TSTLAEFIRQLV
+148 TSTLAEFIRQIV
-160 VIVGGIALLVYQS
+160 IIVGGIALLVYQS

-184 PLVVVLGVAF
+184 PLVVLLAVFF
-194 GSRIRKY
+194 GGRIRKY

-206 TASAESNTLV
+206 TASAESNTIV

-222 VATVKAYTQE
+222 AATVKAYTQE
-232 GHEKARYRSAL
+232 QFEKTRYRAAL
-243 ERVAALGIRG
+243 DRVAELGIRG
-253 GIYRGAFSSFIILG
+253 GILRGGFSSFIILG
-267 LFGALVAVIWKG
+267 LFGSLVAVVWKG
-279 ASLIASG
+279 ASLIATG

-333 QPETSNQQP
+333 APEQGGPEDHSAAQTALSNISESEAGRKEELVP
-342 AASNQQPA
+342 A
-350 ASNQQPAASNQQPAA
+350 
-365 SNQQLAVRFSEVHF
+365 LEFRGLHF
-379 AYPSRPDVPVL
+379 AYPTRPDVPVL
-390 QGLDLVVREG
+390 RGLNLEVQEG

-426 QRGALTVQGRDARDW
+426 QQGQLLIRGRDARDW
-441 PLDELRGRMAW
+441 PLQDLRGRMAW
-452 VPQDVV
+452 VPQDVA
-458 LFGRSILENIRYS
+458 LFGRSILDNIRYG
-471 RPEASDDEVRQ
+471 RPEASDDEVRRS
-482 AAEDANAWEFIERF
+482 AEDANAWEFIERF
-496 PEGWQTQVGERGVQL
+496 PEGWNTQVGERGVQL

-525 LRNPKLLVLDEA
+525 LRDPKLLVLDEA
-537 TSSLDPESEALV
+537 TSSLDPESEGLV
-549 QGALETLM
+549 QGALEKLM
-557 KGRTSL
+557 QGRTSL

-570 TVRHADVI
+570 TVRHADLI

-584 RIAEMGSHDELMAL
+584 QIAEVGSHEELMARSK
-598 EGGRYRAFVQKQWN
+598 GRYRAYVTKQWN
-612 GTLTS
+612 GNLTSQE

>member
-14 PITWTALKQMARMY
+14 PISWAALKQMARMY

-34 RGEFLLGLLMLL
+34 RTEFFIGLVMLL

-68 DPSAIDGIAGTL
+68 KPSDIDGIAMTL
-80 VALLLAQSVFSF
+80 GGILLAQSIFSF

-105 LASLRA
+105 LASLRS
-111 AMYNHLV
+111 AMYSHLV

-148 TSTLAEFIRQLV
+148 TSTLAEFIRQIV
-160 VIVGGIALLVYQS
+160 IIVGGIALLVYQS
-173 PSLTGFMLLVL
+173 PSLTGFMLMVL
-184 PLVVVLGVAF
+184 PLVVLLAVFF
-194 GSRIRKY
+194 GGRIRKY

-206 TASAESNTLV
+206 TASAESNTIV

-222 VATVKAYTQE
+222 AATVKAYTQE
-232 GHEKARYRSAL
+232 HFEKTRYRAAL
-243 ERVAALGIRG
+243 DRVAELGIRG
-253 GIYRGAFSSFIILG
+253 GILRGGFSSFIILG
-267 LFGALVAVIWKG
+267 LFGSLVAVVWKG
-279 ASLIASG
+279 ASLIATG

-333 QPETSNQQP
+333 APEQGGPEDHSAAQTALSNISESEAGRKELVP
-342 AASNQQPA
+342 A
-350 ASNQQPAASNQQPAA
+350 
-365 SNQQLAVRFSEVHF
+365 LEFRGLHF
-379 AYPSRPDVPVL
+379 AYPTRPDVPVL
-390 QGLDLVVREG
+390 RGLNLVVQEG
-400 QQCALVGA
+400 QQAALVGA

-426 QRGALTVQGRDARDW
+426 QQGQLLIRGQDARDW
-441 PLDELRGRMAW
+441 PLQDLRGRMAW
-452 VPQDVV
+452 VPQDVA
-458 LFGRSILENIRYS
+458 LFGRSILDNIRYG
-471 RPEASDDEVRQ
+471 RPEASDEEVRRS
-482 AAEDANAWEFIERF
+482 AEDANAWEFIERF
-496 PEGWQTQVGERGVQL
+496 PEGWNTQVGERGVQL

-549 QGALETLM
+549 QGALEKLM
-557 KGRTSL
+557 QGRTSV

-570 TVRHADVI
+570 TVRHADLI

-584 RIAEMGSHDELMAL
+584 QIAEVGSHEELMARSK
-598 EGGRYRAFVQKQWN
+598 GRYRAYVTKQWN
-612 GTLTS
+612 GNLTSQE

>member
-28 VHVKPY
+28 VHIKPY
-34 RGEFLLGLLMLL
+34 RGEFLVGLLMLL

-61 LVDAAQT
+61 LVDAAQH
-68 DPSAIDGIAGTL
+68 DPSAIDRIALTL
-80 VALLLAQSVFSF
+80 VALLLAQSIFSF

-148 TSTLAEFIRQLV
+148 TSTLAEFIRQV
-160 VIVGGIALLVYQS
+160 VIIVGGIALLVYQS

-184 PLVVVLGVAF
+184 PLVVLLGVFF
-194 GSRIRKY
+194 GSKIRRY

-206 TASAESNTLV
+206 TASAESNTVV

-232 GHEKARYRSAL
+232 ETEKARYRSAL
-243 ERVAALGIRG
+243 ERVATLGIRG
-253 GIYRGAFSSFIILG
+253 GILRGAFSSFIILG

-333 QPETSNQQP
+333 QPEANNP
-342 AASNQQPA
+342 ASNLDLA
-350 ASNQQPAASNQQPAA
+350 NASDE
-365 SNQQLAVRFSEVHF
+365 AVRFENLHF
-379 AYPSRPDVPVL
+379 AYPTRPDVPVL
-390 QGLDLVVREG
+390 QGMNLSLREG

-426 QRGALTVQGRDARDW
+426 QQGRLLVQGRDARDW
-441 PLDELRGRMAW
+441 PLDALRGRMAW

-458 LFGRSILENIRYS
+458 LFGRSILENIRYG
-471 RPEASDDEVRQ
+471 RPEATDEEVRR

-496 PEGWQTQVGERGVQL
+496 PEGWNTQVGERGVQL

-525 LRNPKLLVLDEA
+525 LRDPKLLVLDEA

-549 QGALETLM
+549 QSALETLM

-584 RIAEMGSHDELMAL
+584 QIAEVGSHDELMKL

-612 GTLTS
+612 GTLTSQ

>member
-1 MAKAQFGNKTPKK
+1 MAKYTYGNKTPKK
-14 PITWTALKQMARMY
+14 PISWAALKQMSRMY

-34 RGEFLLGLLMLL
+34 RGEFAVGLIMLL

-68 DPSAIDGIAGTL
+68 DPSAIDGIALTL
-80 VALLLAQSVFSF
+80 VVILLAQSVFSF

-105 LASLRA
+105 LASLRS

-148 TSTLAEFIRQLV
+148 TSTLAEFIRQIV
-160 VIVGGIALLVYQS
+160 IIVGGIALLVYQS

-184 PLVVVLGVAF
+184 PLVVILGVAF

-201 AKEVQ
+201 AKDVQ
-206 TASAESNTLV
+206 TASAESNTIV

-232 GHEKARYRSAL
+232 GFEKNRYRGAL
-243 ERVAALGIRG
+243 DHVAALGIRG

-333 QPETSNQQP
+333 QPETSNPQPETSNQQS

-350 ASNQQPAASNQQPAA
+350 VTFRN
-365 SNQQLAVRFSEVHF
+365 VHF
-379 AYPSRPDVPVL
+379 AYPTRPDVPVL
-390 QGLDLVVREG
+390 QGLNLEIREG
-400 QQCALVGA
+400 QQCALVGS

-426 QRGALTVQGRDARDW
+426 QQGELLVQGRDARDW
-441 PLDELRGRMAW
+441 SLDELRGRMAW

-471 RPEASDDEVRQ
+471 RPEASDEEVRR

-496 PEGWQTQVGERGVQL
+496 PEGWNTQVGERGVQL

-525 LRNPKLLVLDEA
+525 LRDPKLLVLDEA
-537 TSSLDPESEALV
+537 TSSLDPESESLV

-557 KGRTSL
+557 RGRTSL

-578 AFLHEG
+578 AFIHEG
-584 RIAEMGSHDELMAL
+584 QIAEMGSHEELMQL
-598 EGGRYRAFVQKQWN
+598 DGGRYRAFVHKQWN
-612 GTLTS
+612 GTLTSH

>member
-14 PITWTALKQMARMY
+14 PITWTALKQMSRMY

-34 RGEFLLGLLMLL
+34 RGEFLVGLLMLL

-68 DPSAIDGIAGTL
+68 NPSAIDGIALTL
-80 VALLLAQSVFSF
+80 VVILLAQSVFSF

-105 LASLRA
+105 LASLRS

-126 EKRIGELTNRLQSD
+126 EKRVGELTNRLQSD

-148 TSTLAEFIRQLV
+148 TSTLAEFIRQIV
-160 VIVGGIALLVYQS
+160 IIVGGIALLVYQS

-184 PLVVVLGVAF
+184 PLVVILGVAF

-201 AKEVQ
+201 AKDVQ
-206 TASAESNTLV
+206 TASAESNTIV

-232 GHEKARYRSAL
+232 GFEKNRYRTAL
-243 ERVAALGIRG
+243 DHVAALGIRG

-279 ASLIASG
+279 ASLIATG

-309 LADVYSR
+309 IADVYSR

-333 QPETSNQQP
+333 QPETSNPQPETSNQQS

-350 ASNQQPAASNQQPAA
+350 VTFRN
-365 SNQQLAVRFSEVHF
+365 VHF
-379 AYPSRPDVPVL
+379 AYPTRPDVPVL
-390 QGLDLVVREG
+390 QGLNLEIREG
-400 QQCALVGA
+400 QQCALVGS

-426 QRGALTVQGRDARDW
+426 QHGELLVQGRDARDW

-471 RPEASDDEVRQ
+471 RPEASDEEVRR

-496 PEGWQTQVGERGVQL
+496 PDGWNTQVGERGVQL

-525 LRNPKLLVLDEA
+525 LRDPKLLVLDEA
-537 TSSLDPESEALV
+537 TSSLDPESESLV

-557 KGRTSL
+557 RGRTSL

-578 AFLHEG
+578 AFIHEG
-584 RIAEMGSHDELMAL
+584 QIAEMGSHDELMQL
-598 EGGRYRAFVQKQWN
+598 DGGRYRAFVQKQWN
-612 GTLTS
+612 GTLTSH

>member
-14 PITWTALKQMARMY
+14 PITWTALKQMSRMY

-34 RGEFLLGLLMLL
+34 RGEFLVGLLMLL

-68 DPSAIDGIAGTL
+68 DPSAIDGIALTL
-80 VALLLAQSVFSF
+80 ILILLAQSVFSF

-105 LASLRA
+105 LASLRS

-148 TSTLAEFIRQLV
+148 TSTLAEFIRQIV
-160 VIVGGIALLVYQS
+160 IIVGGIALLVYQS

-184 PLVVVLGVAF
+184 PLVVILGVAF

-201 AKEVQ
+201 AKDVQ
-206 TASAESNTLV
+206 TASAESNTIV

-232 GHEKARYRSAL
+232 GFEKNRYRTAL
-243 ERVAALGIRG
+243 DHVAALGIRG

-279 ASLIASG
+279 ASLIATG

-333 QPETSNQQP
+333 QPETSNQEPATSNP

-350 ASNQQPAASNQQPAA
+350 VTFRN
-365 SNQQLAVRFSEVHF
+365 VHF
-379 AYPSRPDVPVL
+379 AYPTRPDVPVL
-390 QGLDLVVREG
+390 QGLNLEIREG
-400 QQCALVGA
+400 QQCALVGS

-426 QRGALTVQGRDARDW
+426 QQGELLVQGRDARDW

-471 RPEASDDEVRQ
+471 RPEASDEEVRR

-496 PEGWQTQVGERGVQL
+496 PDGWNTQVGERGVQL

-525 LRNPKLLVLDEA
+525 LRDPKLLVLDEA
-537 TSSLDPESEALV
+537 TSSLDPESESLV

-557 KGRTSL
+557 RGRTSL

-578 AFLHEG
+578 AFIHEG
-584 RIAEMGSHDELMAL
+584 QIAEMGSHDELMQL
-598 EGGRYRAFVQKQWN
+598 DGGRYRAFVQKQWN
-612 GTLTS
+612 GTLTSP

>member
-1 MAKAQFGNKTPKK
+1 
-14 PITWTALKQMARMY
+14 
-28 VHVKPY
+28 
-34 RGEFLLGLLMLL
+34 

-68 DPSAIDGIAGTL
+68 KPSDIDGIAMTL
-80 VALLLAQSVFSF
+80 GGILLAQSIFSF

-105 LASLRA
+105 LASLRS
-111 AMYNHLV
+111 AMYSHLV

-148 TSTLAEFIRQLV
+148 TSTLAEFIRQIV
-160 VIVGGIALLVYQS
+160 IIVGGIALLVYQS

-184 PLVVVLGVAF
+184 PLVVLLAVFF
-194 GSRIRKY
+194 GGRIRKY

-206 TASAESNTLV
+206 TASAESNTIV

-222 VATVKAYTQE
+222 AATVKAYTQE
-232 GHEKARYRSAL
+232 HFEKTRYRAAL
-243 ERVAALGIRG
+243 DRVAELGIRG
-253 GIYRGAFSSFIILG
+253 GILRGGFSSFIILG
-267 LFGALVAVIWKG
+267 LFGSLVAVVWKG
-279 ASLIASG
+279 ASLIATG

-333 QPETSNQQP
+333 APEQGGPEDHSAAQTALSNISESEAGRKELVP
-342 AASNQQPA
+342 A
-350 ASNQQPAASNQQPAA
+350 
-365 SNQQLAVRFSEVHF
+365 LEFRGLHF
-379 AYPSRPDVPVL
+379 AYPTRPDVPVL
-390 QGLDLVVREG
+390 RGLNLVVQEG

-426 QRGALTVQGRDARDW
+426 QQGQLMICGQDARNW
-441 PLDELRGRMAW
+441 SLHELRGRMAW
-452 VPQDVV
+452 VPQDVA
-458 LFGRSILENIRYS
+458 LFGRSILDNIRYG
-471 RPEASDDEVRQ
+471 RPEASDEEVRRS
-482 AAEDANAWEFIERF
+482 AEDANAWEFIERF
-496 PEGWQTQVGERGVQL
+496 PDGWNTQVGERGVQL

-525 LRNPKLLVLDEA
+525 LRDPKLLVLDEA
-537 TSSLDPESEALV
+537 TSSLDPESEGLV
-549 QGALETLM
+549 QGALEKLM
-557 KGRTSL
+557 QGRTSL

-570 TVRHADVI
+570 TVRHADLI

-584 RIAEMGSHDELMAL
+584 QIAEVGSHEELMARSK
-598 EGGRYRAFVQKQWN
+598 GRYRSYVTKQWN
-612 GTLTS
+612 GNLTSQE

>member
-14 PITWTALKQMARMY
+14 PISWAALKQMSRMY

-34 RGEFLLGLLMLL
+34 RTEFLIGLLMLL

-68 DPSAIDGIAGTL
+68 KPSDIDGIALTL
-80 VALLLAQSVFSF
+80 GGILLAQSIFSF

-105 LASLRA
+105 LASLRS
-111 AMYNHLV
+111 AMYSHLV

-126 EKRIGELTNRLQSD
+126 EKRIGELTSRLQSD

-148 TSTLAEFIRQLV
+148 TSTLAEFIRQIV
-160 VIVGGIALLVYQS
+160 IIVGGIALLVYQS

-184 PLVVVLGVAF
+184 PLVVLLAVFF
-194 GSRIRKY
+194 GGRIRKY

-206 TASAESNTLV
+206 TASAESNTIV

-222 VATVKAYTQE
+222 AATVKAYTQE
-232 GHEKARYRSAL
+232 QFEKTRYRAAL
-243 ERVAALGIRG
+243 DRVAKLGIRG
-253 GIYRGAFSSFIILG
+253 GILRGGFSSFIILG
-267 LFGALVAVIWKG
+267 LFGSLVAVVWKG
-279 ASLIASG
+279 ASLIATG

-333 QPETSNQQP
+333 APEQGGPEDHSAAHAALSNISESEAGRKEELVP
-342 AASNQQPA
+342 A
-350 ASNQQPAASNQQPAA
+350 
-365 SNQQLAVRFSEVHF
+365 LEFRGLHF
-379 AYPSRPDVPVL
+379 AYPTRPDVPVL
-390 QGLDLVVREG
+390 RGLNLVVQEG

-426 QRGALTVQGRDARDW
+426 QQGQLLIRGRDAQDW
-441 PLDELRGRMAW
+441 PLQDLRGRMAW
-452 VPQDVV
+452 VPQDVA
-458 LFGRSILENIRYS
+458 LFGRSILDNIRYG
-471 RPEASDDEVRQ
+471 RPEASDDEVRRS
-482 AAEDANAWEFIERF
+482 AEDANAWEFIERF
-496 PEGWQTQVGERGVQL
+496 PEGWNTQVGERGVQL

-525 LRNPKLLVLDEA
+525 LRDPKLLVLDEA
-537 TSSLDPESEALV
+537 TSSLDPESEGLV
-549 QGALETLM
+549 QGALEKLM
-557 KGRTSL
+557 QGRTSL

-570 TVRHADVI
+570 TVRHADLI

-584 RIAEMGSHDELMAL
+584 QIAEVGSHEELMARSK
-598 EGGRYRAFVQKQWN
+598 GRYRAYVTKQWN
-612 GTLTS
+612 GNLTSQE

>member
-14 PITWTALKQMARMY
+14 PITWSALKQMSRMY

-34 RGEFLLGLLMLL
+34 RGEFLVGLLMLL

-68 DPSAIDGIAGTL
+68 NPSAIDGIALTL
-80 VALLLAQSVFSF
+80 VVILLAQSVFSF

-105 LASLRA
+105 LASLRS

-148 TSTLAEFIRQLV
+148 TSTLAEFIRQV
-160 VIVGGIALLVYQS
+160 VIIVGGIALLVYQS

-201 AKEVQ
+201 AKDVQ
-206 TASAESNTLV
+206 TASAESNTIV

-232 GHEKARYRSAL
+232 GYEKTRYRTAL
-243 ERVAALGIRG
+243 NHVAALGIRG

-279 ASLIASG
+279 ASLIATG

-333 QPETSNQQP
+333 QPETSNPQSATHGEPGARVP
-342 AASNQQPA
+342 AVTFRN
-350 ASNQQPAASNQQPAA
+350 
-365 SNQQLAVRFSEVHF
+365 VHF
-379 AYPSRPDVPVL
+379 AYPTRPDVPVL
-390 QGLDLVVREG
+390 QGLNLEIQEG
-400 QQCALVGA
+400 QQCALVGS

-415 VVQLLYRFHDP
+415 AVQLLYRFHDP
-426 QRGALTVQGRDARDW
+426 QQGELLVQGRDARDW

-471 RPEASDDEVRQ
+471 RPEASDDEVRR

-496 PEGWQTQVGERGVQL
+496 PDGWNTQVGERGVQL

-525 LRNPKLLVLDEA
+525 LRDPKLLVLDEA
-537 TSSLDPESEALV
+537 TSSLDPESESLV

-557 KGRTSL
+557 RGRTSL

-578 AFLHEG
+578 AFIHDG
-584 RIAEMGSHDELMAL
+584 QIAEVGSHDALMQL

>member
-14 PITWTALKQMARMY
+14 PITWTALKQMSRMY

-34 RGEFLLGLLMLL
+34 RGEFIVGLLMLL

-68 DPSAIDGIAGTL
+68 DPSAIDGIALTL
-80 VALLLAQSVFSF
+80 VVILLAQSVFSF

-105 LASLRA
+105 LASLRS

-148 TSTLAEFIRQLV
+148 TSTLAEFIRQIV
-160 VIVGGIALLVYQS
+160 IIVGGIALLVYQS

-184 PLVVVLGVAF
+184 PLVVILGVAF

-201 AKEVQ
+201 AKDVQ
-206 TASAESNTLV
+206 TASAESNTIV

-232 GHEKARYRSAL
+232 GFEKTRYRRAL
-243 ERVAALGIRG
+243 DHVAALGIRG

-350 ASNQQPAASNQQPAA
+350 ASNQQLAASNK
-365 SNQQLAVRFSEVHF
+365 QLAVRFSGVHF
-379 AYPSRPDVPVL
+379 AYPTRPDVPVL
-390 QGLDLVVREG
+390 QGLNLEIREG
-400 QQCALVGA
+400 QQCALVGS

-426 QRGALTVQGRDARDW
+426 QQGALLVQGRDARDW
-441 PLDELRGRMAW
+441 PLEELRGRMAW

-471 RPEASDDEVRQ
+471 RPEASDDEVRR

-496 PEGWQTQVGERGVQL
+496 PDGWNTQVGERGVQL

-525 LRNPKLLVLDEA
+525 LRDPNLLVLDEA
-537 TSSLDPESEALV
+537 TSSLDPESESLV
-549 QGALETLM
+549 QSALETLM

-578 AFLHEG
+578 TFIHEG
-584 RIAEMGSHDELMAL
+584 QIAEMGSHDELMQL

-612 GTLTS
+612 GTLTSH

>member
-14 PITWTALKQMARMY
+14 PISWAALKQMSRMY

-34 RGEFLLGLLMLL
+34 RTEFLIGLLMLL

-68 DPSAIDGIAGTL
+68 KPSDIDGIALTL
-80 VALLLAQSVFSF
+80 GGILLAQSIFSF

-105 LASLRA
+105 LASLRS
-111 AMYNHLV
+111 AMYSHLV

-126 EKRIGELTNRLQSD
+126 EKRIGELTSRLQSD

-148 TSTLAEFIRQLV
+148 TSTLAEFIRQIV
-160 VIVGGIALLVYQS
+160 IIVGGIALLVYQS

-184 PLVVVLGVAF
+184 PLVVLLAVFF
-194 GSRIRKY
+194 GGRIRKY

-206 TASAESNTLV
+206 TASAESNTIV

-222 VATVKAYTQE
+222 AATVKAYTQE
-232 GHEKARYRSAL
+232 QFEKTRYRAAL
-243 ERVAALGIRG
+243 DRVAELGIRG
-253 GIYRGAFSSFIILG
+253 GILRGGFSSFIILG
-267 LFGALVAVIWKG
+267 LFGSLVAVVWKG
-279 ASLIASG
+279 ASLIATG

-333 QPETSNQQP
+333 APEQGGPEDHSAAQAALSNISESEAGRKELVP
-342 AASNQQPA
+342 A
-350 ASNQQPAASNQQPAA
+350 
-365 SNQQLAVRFSEVHF
+365 LEFRGLHF
-379 AYPSRPDVPVL
+379 AYPTRPDVPVL
-390 QGLDLVVREG
+390 RGLNLVVQEG

-426 QRGALTVQGRDARDW
+426 QQGQLLIRGRDAREW
-441 PLDELRGRMAW
+441 PLQDLRGRMAW
-452 VPQDVV
+452 VPQDVA
-458 LFGRSILENIRYS
+458 LFGRSILDNIRYG
-471 RPEASDDEVRQ
+471 RPEASDDEVRRS
-482 AAEDANAWEFIERF
+482 AEDANAWEFIERF
-496 PEGWQTQVGERGVQL
+496 PEGWNTQVGERGVQL

-525 LRNPKLLVLDEA
+525 LRDPKLLVLDEA
-537 TSSLDPESEALV
+537 TSSLDPESEGLV
-549 QGALETLM
+549 QGALEKLM
-557 KGRTSL
+557 QGRTSL

-570 TVRHADVI
+570 TVRHADLI

-584 RIAEMGSHDELMAL
+584 QIAEVGSHEELMARSK
-598 EGGRYRAFVQKQWN
+598 GRYRAYVTKQWN
-612 GTLTS
+612 GNLTSQE

>member
-1 MAKAQFGNKTPKK
+1 MAKYTYGNKTPKK
-14 PITWTALKQMARMY
+14 PISWAALKQMSRMY

-34 RGEFLLGLLMLL
+34 RGEFAVGLIMLL

-68 DPSAIDGIAGTL
+68 DPSAIDGIALTL
-80 VALLLAQSVFSF
+80 VVILLAQSVFSF

-105 LASLRA
+105 LASLRS

-148 TSTLAEFIRQLV
+148 TSTLAEFIRQIV
-160 VIVGGIALLVYQS
+160 IIVGGIALLVYQS

-184 PLVVVLGVAF
+184 PLVVILGVAF

-201 AKEVQ
+201 AKDVQ
-206 TASAESNTLV
+206 TASAESNTIV

-232 GHEKARYRSAL
+232 GFEKNRYRGAL
-243 ERVAALGIRG
+243 DHVAALGIRG

-333 QPETSNQQP
+333 QPETSNPQPETSNQQS

-350 ASNQQPAASNQQPAA
+350 VTLRN
-365 SNQQLAVRFSEVHF
+365 VHF
-379 AYPSRPDVPVL
+379 AYPTRPDVPVL
-390 QGLDLVVREG
+390 QGLNLEIREG
-400 QQCALVGA
+400 QQCALVGS

-426 QRGALTVQGRDARDW
+426 QQGELLVQGRDARDW
-441 PLDELRGRMAW
+441 SLDELRGRMAW

-471 RPEASDDEVRQ
+471 RPEASDEEVRR

-496 PEGWQTQVGERGVQL
+496 PEGWNTQVGERGVQL

-525 LRNPKLLVLDEA
+525 LRDPKLLVLDEA
-537 TSSLDPESEALV
+537 TSSLDPESESLV

-557 KGRTSL
+557 RGRTSL

-578 AFLHEG
+578 AFIHEG
-584 RIAEMGSHDELMAL
+584 QIAEMGSHEELMQL
-598 EGGRYRAFVQKQWN
+598 DGGRYRAFVQKQWN
-612 GTLTS
+612 GTLTSH